1 MFTYITTDPNILGGK
16 PIIKGTRLSVEFLLE
31 LFASGATHGK
41 ILEAY
46 PQLSA
51 DAVAEAL
58 RYAAQALKNDFV
70 FEVAA

>member
-16 PIIKGTRLSVEFLLE
+16 PVIKGTRLSVEFLLE
-31 LFASGATHGK
+31 LFASGATHRQ

-51 DAVAEAL
+51 DAIAEAL